1 MKRQWE
7 PEELIEQFILTPA
20 ELAIL
25 PEEVTNANPSNRLG
39 FAVLLKF
46 FQVESRFPQH
56 PVEVPKVVVHFIA
69 QQLKL
74 TEEDYRRYPWSGGR
88 FKAHRNQIRS
98 FLGFR
103 PIAQSDK
110 PLMKTW
116 LMEDVLPL
124 GLSFEALKAQVY
136 QRFRQLKIEPPVW
149 KQLERLIRSAARA
162 HEREFCRGIAAQL
175 SAQTGKKLDALLDT
189 ESPLTDET
197 GHFRQSQMNQLKSDP
212 GRLGL
217 NSLLAEI
224 EKLQCIQALGLP
236 DSLFASVAPKLVQQ
250 YRRRAST
257 EPPRELR
264 RHPSAIRYTL
274 VAAFCWQREQEIIDG
289 LVTLLVQIVHRLS
302 LNAER
307 RVERELVAAFKRV
320 PRKEAL
326 LLKIAVASLQS
337 SRWPS
342 KKSCIQSLVQRPC
355 KRWSMS
361 RRPGPPIKKR
371 CIPASGPPICTITA
385 AWFRPS

>member
-7 PEELIEQFILTPA
+7 PEELIEQFILMPA

-25 PEEVTNANPSNRLG
+25 PEEVTNANSSNRLWL
-39 FAVLLKF
+39 AVLLKF
-46 FQVESRFPQH
+46 FQVEARFPQS
-56 PVEVPKVVVHFIA
+56 PVEIPKVVVAFIA
-69 QQLKL
+69 QQLQL
-74 TEEDYRRYPWSGGR
+74 TGEDYRHYNWSGR
-88 FKAHRNQIRS
+88 TTKTHRTQIRT

-124 GLSFEALKAQVY
+124 GLSFEAFKTQVY
-136 QRFRQLKIEPPVW
+136 QGFRQLKIEPPVW
-149 KQLERLIRSAARA
+149 KQLERLMQSAARA
-162 HEREFCRGIAAQL
+162 HEHDFCRGIATQL
-175 SAQTGKKLDALLDT
+175 SAQTGKNLDALLDT
-189 ESPLTDET
+189 ENPLTDET
-197 GHFRQSQMNQLKSDP
+197 GHFRQSQINQLKTDP

-224 EKLQCIQALGLP
+224 EKLHCIQALGLP
-236 DSLFASVAPKLVQQ
+236 DSLFTSVAPKLVQQ

-264 RHPSAIRYTL
+264 RHPSAICYTL

-289 LVTLLVQIVHRLS
+289 LVTLLVQVVHRLS

-326 LLKIAVASLQS
+326 FSRLLWRPFSI
-337 SRWPS
+337 RMTPS
-342 KKSCIQSLVQRPC
+342 KKWCIQSLTQRHC
-355 KRWSMS
+355 KRWWMS
-361 RRPGPPIKKR
+361 RRRETPIKKR
-371 CIPASGPPICTITA
+371 SIPASGSPICTITA
-385 AWFRPS
+385 AWFRSS